1 MSVPE
6 VYIQSVGTALPG
18 EPVDNA
24 TLMHRL
30 GLPAQWDEWLGTF
43 VGTVS
48 RHLAINLDTGAV
60 RCSLSEL
67 CTEAASLALSR
78 AGRSGQDIDLIVLG
92 TAAPEALV
100 PTAAS
105 LVADRL
111 GAGGIPAY
119 QLQSGCSGA
128 YQAFGIAYQLL
139 LTGRYR
145 TALAIGG
152 EVFAKF
158 FDLGSDFNE
167 MPTDELL
174 HYFLF
179 GDGAGAAVL
188 STEPTPGAL
197 RIESVRT
204 ELSGTERP
212 PGQILNWFGPG
223 DRNSGLRIAEEDYKA
238 IESLVPQLSLA
249 ALGDLL
255 AERDWE
261 ADDIDFIMPP
271 QLSTE
276 MTQRIVT
283 QLKLPTATEI
293 SCVRHLGN
301 NGNAALF
308 FQLDELA
315 GKISE
320 GNSAIG
326 IAIESSK
333 WIKASLALRKI

>member
-1 MSVPE
+1 MSE
-6 VYIQSVGTALPG
+6 VCILSLGTALPG
-18 EPVDNA
+18 DPVDNA
-24 TLMHRL
+24 TLVRRL
-30 GLPAQWDEWLGTF
+30 GLPDQWEEWLAAF
-43 VGTVS
+43 VGTLS
-48 RHLAINLDTGAV
+48 RHLAIDLDTGAV
-60 RCSLSEL
+60 RSSLSDL
-67 CTEAASLALSR
+67 CTEAASLALR
-78 AGRSGQDIDLIVLG
+78 RSGRQAQDIDLVVLG

-105 LVADRL
+105 VVADRL
-111 GAGGIPAY
+111 GARGIPAY

-128 YQAFGIAYQLL
+128 YQAIGVAYQLM

-158 FDLGSDFNE
+158 FDLGSDF
-167 MPTDELL
+167 TDMSTEDLL

-188 STEPTPGAL
+188 STEPVSGSL

-223 DRNSGLRIAEEDYKA
+223 DRNSGLRTAEEDYKA
-238 IESLVPQLSLA
+238 IEDLVPQLSEAMLS
-249 ALGDLL
+249 DLL
-255 AERDWE
+255 AECDWE
-261 ADDIDFIMPP
+261 AGDIDYILPP
-271 QLSTE
+271 QLSVE

-283 QLKLPTATEI
+283 QMKLPTATEV

-308 FQLDELA
+308 FQLEELA
-315 GKISE
+315 RKICD
-320 GNSAIG
+320 GNSAVG

-333 WIKASLALRKI
+333 WIKAALALRKI